1 MRGKRIKMKSDKS
14 SDSYISN
21 SELSSPNQFRLNGK
35 VAMVTGGAGL
45 LGYYFCNGLAES
57 GASVAVVDIQEDRA
71 REIARELETKFKVKS
86 LGYCCDVSN
95 PNSVRKTV
103 AEIVKDFGR
112 IDILHNNAASKSDD
126 LEAYFS
132 KFEDYDL
139 KEWQKIMAINIDGM
153 FLIAQAVG
161 VQMISQQSGGSIIQT
176 SSIYGVSA
184 PDQRIYEG
192 SNYLGRSI
200 NTPAVYSVSKA
211 AVIGLT
217 KYLATYW
224 AQQGI
229 RVNTLTPG
237 GVDTGQNEEFKRRYS
252 ARVPM
257 GRMANASEMVGALLY
272 LASDASSY
280 VTGQNIIVDG
290 GLNAW

>member
-1 MRGKRIKMKSDKS
+1 MLPNESPDKF
-14 SDSYISN
+14 N
-21 SELSSPNQFRLNGK
+21 SKLEMGVQNSFNLTGR
-35 VAMVTGGAGL
+35 VAIVTGGAGM
-45 LGYYFCNGLAES
+45 LGYHFCSGLAES
-57 GASVAVVDIQEDRA
+57 GANVAVVDIQGDRA
-71 REIARELETKFKVKS
+71 KEVAREVAFKFGIKS
-86 LGYCCDVSN
+86 LGYSCDVSN
-95 PNSVRKTV
+95 PISVKETI
-103 AEIVKDFGR
+103 AKIVLDFGR

-126 LEAYFS
+126 LDAYFT

-139 KEWQKIMAINIDGM
+139 DEWQKIMSININGM

-176 SSIYGVSA
+176 ASIYGVSG

-192 SNYLGRSI
+192 SRYLGRGI

-224 AQQGI
+224 AEKGI

-237 GVDTGQNEEFKRRYS
+237 GVESGQNEEFKRRYS
-252 ARVPM
+252 ARVPL
-257 GRMANASEMVGALLY
+257 GRMAIASEMVGALIY

>member
-1 MRGKRIKMKSDKS
+1 MLPNESLDKF
-14 SDSYISN
+14 N
-21 SELSSPNQFRLNGK
+21 SKLEMGVQNSFNLTGR
-35 VAMVTGGAGL
+35 VAIVTGGAGM
-45 LGYYFCNGLAES
+45 LGYHFCSGLAES
-57 GASVAVVDIQEDRA
+57 GANVAVVDIQGDRA
-71 REIARELETKFKVKS
+71 KEVAREVAFKFGIKS
-86 LGYCCDVSN
+86 LGYSCDVSN
-95 PNSVRKTV
+95 PISVRETIAK
-103 AEIVKDFGR
+103 IVLDFGR

-126 LEAYFS
+126 LDAYFT

-139 KEWQKIMAINIDGM
+139 DEWQKIMSININGM

-176 SSIYGVSA
+176 ASIYGVSG

-192 SNYLGRSI
+192 SRYLGRGI

-224 AQQGI
+224 AEKGI

-237 GVDTGQNEEFKRRYS
+237 GVESGQNEEFKRRYS
-252 ARVPM
+252 ARVPL
-257 GRMANASEMVGALLY
+257 GRMAIASEMVGALIY

>member
-1 MRGKRIKMKSDKS
+1 MKPDNSLGNFN
-14 SDSYISN
+14 SDSGFKSQN
-21 SELSSPNQFRLNGK
+21 GFSLSGK
-35 VAMVTGGAGL
+35 VAMVTGGAGM
-45 LGYYFCNGLAES
+45 LGHHFCKGLAQF
-57 GASVAVVDIQEDRA
+57 GADVAVVDIQGDRA
-71 REIARELETKFKVKS
+71 VEFARELKAEFHIKS
-86 LGYCCDVSN
+86 LGYSCNVSN
-95 PNSVRKTV
+95 PGSVSETV
-103 AEIVKDFGR
+103 TKIVQDFGR
-112 IDILHNNAASKSDD
+112 IDVLHNNAASKSHD
-126 LEAYFS
+126 LEAYFA
-132 KFEDYDL
+132 KYEDYDL
-139 KEWQKIMAINIDGM
+139 KEWQEIMSVNIDGM

-161 VQMISQQSGGSIIQT
+161 NQMLSQHSGGSIIQT

-192 SNYLGRSI
+192 SSYLGRGI
-200 NTPAVYSVSKA
+200 NTPAVYAVSKA

-224 AQQGI
+224 AEQGI

-237 GVDTGQNEEFKRRYS
+237 GVDSGQNEEFKRRYS

-257 GRMANASEMVGALLY
+257 ARMANASEMVGALLF